1 MSFFKKLGRSIGS
14 GFKKLGTET
23 QSVFKKGGNTIARG
37 LGGLAGQGLGSALG
51 GAAASVL
58 LGPEAGPLGAQVGRL
73 IGGVAASEGAGRIEE
88 ANRGM
93 FRPSVPKLPGP
104 APARLGQD
112 GAGQRRMIADTAK
125 RNELEKM
132 RVQRKEDKTFV

>member
-14 GFKKLGTET
+14 GFKKLGRET

-37 LGGLAGQGLGSALG
+37 LGGMTGSALG
-51 GAAASVL
+51 GALGGAILAP
-58 LGPEAGPLGAQVGRL
+58 LGPEASLAGAAVGKL
-73 IGGVAASEGAGRIEE
+73 IGGVAGSEGSGRIEE
-88 ANRGM
+88 ATRGK
-93 FRPSVPKLPGP
+93 FRPPVPTLPSP
-104 APARLGQD
+104 APTRLGQD
-112 GAGQRRMIADTAK
+112 GAGQRRMIADKAK

>member
-14 GFKKLGTET
+14 GFKKLGRET

-37 LGGLAGQGLGSALG
+37 LGSMAGASLGSEIG
-51 GAAASVL
+51 GAAAAL
-58 LGPEAGPLGAQVGRL
+58 LGPEAIPAGAAVGGL
-73 IGGVAASEGAGRIEE
+73 IGRVVGGESASRIEE
-88 ANRGM
+88 ATRGK
-93 FRPSVPKLPGP
+93 FRPPVPKLPSP
-104 APARLGQD
+104 APTRLGQD

-132 RVQRKEDKTFV
+132 RVQRKEDKRFV